1 MKSLRLAILPALAL
15 AGGLAACAPY
25 PAEGYYTVPPPSVAA
40 VPPTYRNDY
49 ATQMPAYVGQAP
61 VAAPGVPYAAAVDP
75 YCREAFANAAG
86 TQQQASMTG
95 TYADAARAQRSA
107 DFYRRDCR

>member
-25 PAEGYYTVPPPSVAA
+25 PAEGYYTVPPPSAVA
-40 VPPTYRNDY
+40 VPPTYRNDQ
-49 ATQMPAYVGQAP
+49 AAYVAQVP
-61 VAAPGVPYAAAVDP
+61 VAPGVPYAAAVDP

>member
-25 PAEGYYTVPPPSVAA
+25 PAEGYYTVPPPAVAT
-40 VPPTYRNDY
+40 VPPTYRNDS
-49 ATQMPAYVGQAP
+49 MPAYVGQAP
-61 VAAPGVPYAAAVDP
+61 VAAAPAVPYAAAVDP
-75 YCREAFANAAG
+75 YCREAYANAAG
-86 TQQQASMTG
+86 TQQQAAMTG